1 MTMERE
7 LSFENDAKFKDHLKS
22 VLKKKG
28 YEILLLQKDEFWR
41 QKLIT
46 DWSHKP

>member
-22 VLKKKG
+22 VLKKK
-28 YEILLLQKDEFWR
+28 KDMRSFYYKKMNFGDR
-41 QKLIT
+41 
-46 DWSHKP
+46 S